1 MSSTNA
7 THAVAW
13 GGVAGR
19 LGGCLWL
26 VVAGLALLFVAG
38 AAGVGIDA
46 SFVLVALLVVPLAI
60 AVAVF
65 VVGNRVVVQI
75 LSAAAAVAY
84 AGLGVWNYLRA
95 EDFERAN
102 PGSVDISG
110 GISLTFV
117 LLALAICVWSLGTVG
132 LIRRGNSQ

>member
-1 MSSTNA
+1 MSSTNV
-7 THAVAW
+7 THAVALEDL
-13 GGVAGR
+13 AGR

-26 VVAGLALLFVAG
+26 VVAGMALLFVAG

-46 SFVLVALLVVPLAI
+46 SLVLVALVMIPLAI
-60 AVAVF
+60 AVAMF
-65 VVGNRVVVQI
+65 IVGNRVVVQI
-75 LSAAAAVAY
+75 LSAAAAAAY
-84 AGLGVWNYLRA
+84 AGLGLWNYLRA

-117 LLALAICVWSLGTVG
+117 LLALAICAWSLGTVG
-132 LIRRGNSQ
+132 LIRRGKSQ